1 MALLDGPPVE
11 ADVFLTHFHFDH
23 IGGLPFFKPA
33 YQPENRIRLYGAGL
47 DTELPLKTILGR
59 MMSPPLF
66 PVPVETYR
74 ADIEFVDRSEE
85 HTSELQSL
93 MRLSYAV
100 FCLKKKITTNTTI
113 TIRIIHV
120 QY

>member
-1 MALLDGPPVE
+1 MALLDCPPVE

-33 YQPENRIRLYGAGL
+33 YQPENRSRLYGAGL

-59 MMSPPLF
+59 MMTPPLF

-74 ADIEFVDRSEE
+74 SDTEFVAFAVGDRLEPRPGMVVDTPRP
-85 HTSELQSL
+85 HTT
-93 MRLSYAV
+93 AAA
-100 FCLKKKITTNTTI
+100 CGNTP
-113 TIRIIHV
+113 RG
-120 QY
+120 

>member
-1 MALLDGPPVE
+1 MALLDCPPVE

-23 IGGLPFFKPA
+23 IGGLPFFEPA

-59 MMSPPLF
+59 LMSTPLF

-74 ADIEFVDRSEE
+74 ADTEFLDFAVGDRLEPRSEE
-85 HTSELQSL
+85 RRVGKECVRT
-93 MRLSYAV
+93 
-100 FCLKKKITTNTTI
+100 
-113 TIRIIHV
+113 
-120 QY
+120 